1 MNKYTLLSYVI
12 LIVVIIDCV
21 YIYYDSGTFNSLYIG
36 SVLILSGLVDKLART
51 KPINIE
57 HKET

>member
-1 MNKYTLLSYVI
+1 MVYLSRLI

-36 SVLILSGLVDKLART
+36 SVLILSGLVDELAKN

-57 HKET
+57 HKEP